1 MSRQLSLHVV
11 RLRTQRRVVPFMQ
24 SRALKSCR
32 CPCAFLN
39 PALTADSL
47 NDYAAQ
53 DGKALIAM
61 SGIKVLVLDEADRM
75 CDMGFEAD
83 IKKVRQEQPRMQ

>member
-1 MSRQLSLHVV
+1 MLLALCPDASAFPSLAV
-11 RLRTQRRVVPFMQ
+11 
-24 SRALKSCR
+24 
-32 CPCAFLN
+32 
-39 PALTADSL
+39 
-47 NDYAAQ
+47 Q

-83 IKKVRQEQPRMQ
+83 IKKVSHPR